1 MDSLLLR
8 LLVPVLFV
16 CAACRQPDAAR
27 TSEPA
32 ERPSAPVEHVSS
44 ANPANASAPRIVFL
58 GDSLTAGYGLDKEDA
73 VPSLI
78 QKRLQDA
85 GYPYEV
91 VNAGVSGDTNPIHLS
106 DDFAKTMMFEGRIAH
121 GMLSASFISTLI
133 GTRLPGPGAIY
144 MGQSLKFLAPVRPG
158 QTVNTR
164 ATVTDIN
171 HEKARITLHTQCMV
185 GDDVV
190 IEGEALIKV
199 PVRNGNGAK

>member
-1 MDSLLLR
+1 MAPLDSAAKAAPGKSDKKKDKPIA
-8 LLVPVLFV
+8 LVPKFGTEVHGYYLEDLKV
-16 CAACRQPDAAR
+16 GMTAVYSKTVTDADIC
-27 TSEPA
+27 T
-32 ERPSAPVEHVSS
+32 
-44 ANPANASAPRIVFL
+44 F
-58 GDSLTAGYGLDKEDA
+58 
-73 VPSLI
+73 
-78 QKRLQDA
+78 
-85 GYPYEV
+85 
-91 VNAGVSGDTNPIHLS
+91 AGVSGDTNPIHLS
-106 DDFAKTMMFEGRIAH
+106 DDFAKTTMFEGRIAH

-144 MGQSLKFLAPVRPG
+144 MSQNLKFLAPVRPG

-185 GDDVV
+185 GDEVV

>member
-1 MDSLLLR
+1 MAPLDAAAKAAADKR
-8 LLVPVLFV
+8 TDRKKDKPIALVPDFGREVHGLYLEDIKLGQTAV
-16 CAACRQPDAAR
+16 YTKTVTDA
-27 TSEPA
+27 
-32 ERPSAPVEHVSS
+32 
-44 ANPANASAPRIVFL
+44 
-58 GDSLTAGYGLDKEDA
+58 D
-73 VPSLI
+73 I
-78 QKRLQDA
+78 QA
-85 GYPYEV
+85 F
-91 VNAGVSGDTNPIHLS
+91 AGVSGDTNPIHLS
-106 DDFAKTMMFEGRIAH
+106 EDFARTTMFEGRIAH

-185 GDDVV
+185 GDEVV

>member
-1 MDSLLLR
+1 MAPLDSAAKAAPAKSADKKR
-8 LLVPVLFV
+8 DKPVALVPNFATEVHGYYLEDLKV
-16 CAACRQPDAAR
+16 
-27 TSEPA
+27 
-32 ERPSAPVEHVSS
+32 
-44 ANPANASAPRIVFL
+44 
-58 GDSLTAGYGLDKEDA
+58 GMTAVYTKTVTEADIA
-73 VPSLI
+73 TF
-78 QKRLQDA
+78 
-85 GYPYEV
+85 
-91 VNAGVSGDTNPIHLS
+91 AGVSGDTNPIHLS
-106 DDFAKTMMFEGRIAH
+106 DDFAKTTMFEGRIAH

-144 MGQSLKFLAPVRPG
+144 MSQSLKFLAPVRPG

-185 GDDVV
+185 SDEVV